1 MQKGLAAVR
10 YPRGGELYRP
20 DDFAEESI
28 DYNTYGNPNAR
39 HLLVTYGR
47 LFSYACKAQKALAE
61 QGLDFCL
68 LKLCR
73 IKPVSR
79 EAVIFASRFDEV
91 WFFEEGVKNG
101 GIARN
106 FADLISY
113 VGFKG
118 NYHIKAI
125 GDEFVPQMTVNE
137 ALELLRMDD
146 KGMAEVILRD
156 LGNHRDSLSQ
166 QD

>member
-1 MQKGLAAVR
+1 VR

-47 LFSYACKAQKALAE
+47 LFSYACKAQKALAK
-61 QGLDFCL
+61 QGMDFCL
-68 LKLCR
+68 LKLCK

-79 EAVIFASRFDEV
+79 DAVIFASRFDEV

-113 VGFKG
+113 SGFKG
-118 NYHIKAI
+118 HYHIKAI
-125 GDEFVPQMTVNE
+125 GDEFVRQMTVSE
-137 ALELLRMDD
+137 ALEQLCLDD
-146 KGMAEVILRD
+146 KGMVEVILKD
-156 LGNHRDSLSQ
+156 LSQ